1 MRNESLESKGNFFVM
16 EIFTERER
24 EVLYWL
30 LLGLNNQQISRK
42 LFISNHT
49 TKAHVASI
57 YKKLGVLN
65 RVQAAVKSLSI
76 GAGEYFNLKEKI
88 L

>member
-1 MRNESLESKGNFFVM
+1 MFIN
-16 EIFTERER
+16 IFTERER
-24 EVLYWL
+24 EVLHLL
-30 LLGLNNQQISRK
+30 LLGLNNKEISEK

-65 RVQAAVKSLSI
+65 A
-76 GAGEYFNLKEKI
+76 
-88 L
+88 

>member
-1 MRNESLESKGNFFVM
+1 M
-16 EIFTERER
+16 ENFTEREI
-24 EVLYWL
+24 EVLHL
-30 LLGLNNQQISRK
+30 LLQGLNNKEISQK

-57 YKKLGVLN
+57 YKKLGVAN
-65 RVQAAVKSLSI
+65 RVQAAVKTVKMGLDTI
-76 GAGEYFNLKEKI
+76 LNLDKI

>member
-1 MRNESLESKGNFFVM
+1 MESKGNFFVM

>member
-1 MRNESLESKGNFFVM
+1 M
-16 EIFTERER
+16 ENFTERER
-24 EVLYWL
+24 EVLYL
-30 LLGLNNQQISRK
+30 LLKGLNNKEISKK

-57 YKKLGVLN
+57 YKKLGVSN
-65 RVQAAVKSLSI
+65 RVQAAIKSI
-76 GAGEYFNLKEKI
+76 QMGADRFFDLKEF